1 MHRYL
6 LATGERCRFYLQHIT
21 SRNDQEASLGA
32 GVLDSRTQEPVDEFF
47 ENHLARERLRGFNHC
62 REIEMFDRRFDR
74 ARWHLRALVLPQ
86 SRIELI
92 ELPHLSVG
100 SPSQIAGS
108 GLPQISVCDRLE
120 AARRVEAGSQLVGER
135 LVVDEAVYPCR
146 RDGALVELHG
156 LERAPLDTG
165 NLSADERRTIFEVL
179 RTNRRP
185 GPKLLL
191 VVPKRFSVLGIRVRT
206 HRLAASGAR

>member
-1 MHRYL
+1 MHRYM
-6 LATGERCRFYLQHIT
+6 LAIGESFRFYLQRFFP
-21 SRNDQEASLGA
+21 RNDQETSLGA
-32 GVLDSRTQEPVDEFF
+32 GVLDGRAQEPVDQLFQ
-47 ENHLARERLRGFNHC
+47 NHLAGNGLRHLDHGREVEL
-62 REIEMFDRRFDR
+62 FDRRLDR
-74 ARWHLRALVLPQ
+74 ARWTRRPLVLPQ
-86 SRIELI
+86 SRMELI

-100 SPSQIAGS
+100 SPSEIAGS

-135 LVVDEAVYPCR
+135 LVVDEAVCPCR
-146 RDGALVELHG
+146 RDGALVKVHG
-156 LERAPLDTG
+156 LERASLDTG